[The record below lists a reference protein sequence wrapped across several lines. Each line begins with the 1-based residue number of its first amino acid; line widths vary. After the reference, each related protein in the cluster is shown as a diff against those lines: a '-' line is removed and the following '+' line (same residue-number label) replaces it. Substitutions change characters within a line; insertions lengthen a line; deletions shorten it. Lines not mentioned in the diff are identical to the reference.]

1 MRISDWSSDVCSY
14 DLRAISDLKPA
25 KPARKPRNPA
35 PETACSRDFGVKQAV
50 LTQFKRKNPAWRR
63 VYAQRQRAGIHRPS
77 ICGPAAQRLLAP
89 LRRGQA
95 HAGLEG
101 ALEGGLGLE
110 IGSAHV

>member
-1 MRISDWSSDVCSY
+1 MRISDWSSDVCSS
-14 DLRAISDLKPA
+14 DLGLSRPCHGENGLKPARRGHFRAISDLKPA

-89 LRRGQA
+89 LDRT
-95 HAGLEG
+95 
-101 ALEGGLGLE
+101 
-110 IGSAHV
+110 SVV